1 MRRQEQLSLVQ
12 PWIAHP
18 HARELEVIGQI
29 LDSEPRIAA
38 RIEQELLRG
47 VTNPDRG
54 RLGMTGNQV
63 LRVMVIKQLNS
74 FSYEDLEFH
83 LMDSASYR
91 TFCGFGFLEPLPSR
105 SALGENLK
113 KVKAIALEEINQL
126 LIRIAERQKVEDGRK
141 VRVDSTGVETNIHH
155 PSDSTLLYDG
165 VRVLARL
172 LRKARKLN
180 GFRAWRSYA
189 KSAKL
194 KMRAISKARKVED
207 RVELYKELLAA
218 SRRMIRYAKAGAE
231 ALGKEEG
238 REAVRIREK
247 LVHFAGLLEQV
258 IAQTERRVLE
268 GETVPMEEK
277 LVSMFEEHT
286 KILPKRDRETVYGHK
301 VNLTGGASGLILDCV
316 IEDGNPADSTRCVP
330 MLKRQAE
337 VYDRLPREAAF
348 DGGYASRENLRQ
360 AKELG
365 VERVCFSKKG
375 SLTVEEM
382 TGSKRIYNA
391 LQRFRAGIEGG
402 ISYLKRVFGLS
413 RCTWKG
419 EPSFHSYVWGS
430 IVAANLLT
438 LARHL
443 LV

>member
-172 LRKARKLN
+172 LRRARKLN

-258 IAQTERRVLE
+258 ITQTERRVLE

>member
-1 MRRQEQLSLVQ
+1 MRRQEQLCLVQ

-18 HARELEVIGQI
+18 HARELEVIGRI

-38 RIEQELLRG
+38 RIEQELLHG

-126 LIRIAERQKVEDGRK
+126 LIRIAEQKKVEDGRK

-194 KMRAISKARKVED
+194 KMRAISKARKAED

-218 SRRMIRYAKAGAE
+218 SRRMIRYAEAGAE

-238 REAVRIREK
+238 REAVRVREK
-247 LVHFAGLLEQV
+247 LVHFAGLLGQV
-258 IAQTERRVLE
+258 IDQTERRVLK

-316 IEDGNPADSTRCVP
+316 VEDGNPADSTRCVP
-330 MLKRQAE
+330 MLKRQEE
-337 VYDRLPREAAF
+337 VYGRLPREAAF

-430 IVAANLLT
+430 VVAANLLT

>member
-301 VNLTGGASGLILDCV
+301 VNLTGGASGLVLDCV

-337 VYDRLPREAAF
+337 VYGRLPREAAF